1 MVGKTRTCRN
11 QTANDHVFLQT
22 TQVVSL
28 AHDGG
33 FRQYSRCFL
42 ERRCRNEAVRRKR
55 CLRNAEQNVFV
66 RCRTFAQ
73 RSNSI
78 VLIEH
83 FGTFD
88 LFTLDEVRIARIG
101 DLDTAQHLTNNHFN
115 VLVVDLHTLQAVNVL
130 DFVDNVTR
138 ELFNTEQSQNVVR
151 INGTI
156 HHFFTLLHDLTVM
169 NEDRL
174 VFADECFV

>member
-1 MVGKTRTCRN
+1 MC
-11 QTANDHVFLQT
+11 
-22 TQVVSL
+22 
-28 AHDGG
+28 
-33 FRQYSRCFL
+33 
-42 ERRCRNEAVRRKR
+42 
-55 CLRNAEQNVFV
+55 
-66 RCRTFAQ
+66 
-73 RSNSI
+73 
-78 VLIEH
+78 
-83 FGTFD
+83 
-88 LFTLDEVRIARIG
+88 IARIG

-115 VLVVDLHTLQAVNVL
+115 VLVVDLHTLQTVNVL

-138 ELFNTEQSQNVVR
+138 KLFNTEQSQNVVR